1 MLDDKRIGELIR
13 DLRES
18 MNLTQQELAD
28 KIGNMESK
36 AAISKIENGTRKLRI
51 SNIEDFAAALGVSPG
66 YLLGWETEFN
76 TEKLTPEEKKLVN
89 DFRKLSDIDKGRLLE
104 RLSMML
110 ESERLYRKEA

>member
-1 MLDDKRIGELIR
+1 MNTDEQIGKLIK

-18 MNLTQQELAD
+18 MNMTQKDLAD
-28 KIGNMESK
+28 KVSNMESK
-36 AAISKIENGTRKLRI
+36 AAISKIESGNRKLRL

-76 TEKLTPEEKKLVN
+76 SDKLTPEEKKLVN

>member
-1 MLDDKRIGELIR
+1 MLSDEQIGKLIK

-18 MNLTQQELAD
+18 MGMNQQELAE
-28 KIGNMESK
+28 KVGSIESRAAVSRIESGN
-36 AAISKIENGTRKLRI
+36 RKLRL